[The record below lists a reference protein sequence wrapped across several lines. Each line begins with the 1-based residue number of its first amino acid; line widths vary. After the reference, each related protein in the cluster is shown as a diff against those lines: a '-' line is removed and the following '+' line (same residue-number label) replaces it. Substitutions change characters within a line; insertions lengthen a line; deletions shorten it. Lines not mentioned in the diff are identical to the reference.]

1 MSTYI
6 LRRILINI
14 PVLFFVTVL
23 IFVLVEIA
31 PGDMADYFITD
42 DSLQYLSQADI
53 DALRES
59 LGLNE
64 VAPVRYLKWLGRV
77 VRGDLGFSFIQKEH
91 VNQLLARRLGN
102 SSYLMLF
109 AFVMSLVIGIPVGIY
124 ISVRQYSFADFAI
137 TGISFVAI
145 SMPSFVAGILG
156 IYFLA
161 VKLPLFPP
169 GGMYSA
175 MGDRSF
181 GDLLRHLVLPGVTLG
196 LMHMARN
203 IRYTRVSMLDV
214 LKQDYIVTARAK
226 GLGRN
231 ATIYRHALRNAL
243 IPIVTIVGVLFTQ
256 LIVGAVYMETIYNW
270 PGLGRLYY
278 SAITARDY
286 PVIMGANLVIAVMVL
301 AANLLVDIL
310 YSVIDPRIRYK

>member
-1 MSTYI
+1 MGTYI

-14 PVLFFVTVL
+14 PVLFIVTVL

-42 DSLQYLSQADI
+42 DSLQYLSEADI
-53 DALRES
+53 QAMREA
-59 LGLNE
+59 LGLND

-77 VRGDLGFSFIQKEH
+77 FRGDLGFSFTEKEE
-91 VNQLLARRLGN
+91 VTELLARRLTN
-102 SSYLMLF
+102 SSYLMMF
-109 AFVMSLVIGIPVGIY
+109 AFGISLLIGIPVGIY
-124 ISVRQYSFADFAI
+124 ISLRQYSIVDFTV
-137 TGISFVAI
+137 TGVSFVAI

-156 IYFLA
+156 IYLLA
-161 VKLPLFPP
+161 IKLPIFPS

-175 MGDRSF
+175 AGTRSV
-181 GDLLRHLVLPGVTLG
+181 GDLLYHLILPGLTLG

-226 GLGRN
+226 GLSRR
-231 ATIYRHALRNAL
+231 ATVYRHALRNAL
-243 IPIVTIVGVLFTQ
+243 IPIVTIVGVVFTR
-256 LIVGAVYMETIYNW
+256 LIVGAVFIETIYNW

-278 SAITARDY
+278 DAINSRDY

-301 AANLLVDIL
+301 TANLLVDIL